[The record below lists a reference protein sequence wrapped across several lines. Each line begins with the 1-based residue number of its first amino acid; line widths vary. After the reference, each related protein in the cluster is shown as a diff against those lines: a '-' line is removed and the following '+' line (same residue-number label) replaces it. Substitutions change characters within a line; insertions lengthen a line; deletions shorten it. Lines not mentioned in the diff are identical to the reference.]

1 MECTPSRNRT
11 QVPPRFAERQRDA
24 AQVHAL
30 RKRFQL
36 QLTEAQCVEVV
47 LGMIAESLDS
57 WRSRQYDF
65 YQRVLNGIL

>member
-1 MECTPSRNRT
+1 M
-11 QVPPRFAERQRDA
+11 
-24 AQVHAL
+24 HAL

>member
-1 MECTPSRNRT
+1 MQAVVFDCTCIGTAGSRRG
-11 QVPPRFAERQRDA
+11 QAFG